1 MEMADTGG
9 PAGDDASI
17 EDVLDAIGDSYARDV
32 LAALCRAPRSAT
44 ELAEELGHSR
54 QTVYRRIDRL
64 AEHDLVSSRTRIAD
78 DGNHHEVYD
87 SNFDGVLI
95 SVEDAEYDVE
105 IYRREDLPERF
116 GDLWDDLSMR

>member
-1 MEMADTGG
+1 MGDTSGS
-9 PAGDDASI
+9 PDEETPI
-17 EDVLDAIGDSYARDV
+17 EDILDAIGDAYARDV
-32 LAALCRAPRSAT
+32 LAALCREPRSAT
-44 ELAEELGHSR
+44 ELAAELGHSR
-54 QTVYRRIDRL
+54 QTVYRRIDSL
-64 AEHDLVSSRTRIAD
+64 TDHGLVSSRTRIAD